1 MAHVGRPP
9 ACTRRR
15 RRRLVPAGMP
25 RQGRFRVGAAAA
37 RAPPDGDIYMC
48 GCVPPTCTRPTATL
62 CQRMPKL
69 AIARWLRPAAHA
81 MHALSYVA
89 GRLEICARL
98 AWPWPWPS
106 PTQSLHCSPGLLCS
120 CCPVALLGEL
130 IGETTCLCCGYRTYQ
145 KRSSPFPLP
154 SEASQFFPPGEDDEA
169 LLTTTTVLL

>member
-1 MAHVGRPP
+1 MHATATATAGAGRDAEARALSRRGRGR
-9 ACTRRR
+9 ACAPRRR
-15 RRRLVPAGMP
+15 HLYVAASLPPVHDRP
-25 RQGRFRVGAAAA
+25 RPSAK
-37 RAPPDGDIYMC
+37 
-48 GCVPPTCTRPTATL
+48 GC
-62 CQRMPKL
+62 QSL